1 MKFKF
6 GISRSAKESN
16 ELLAAQNKSLNE
28 EIIKLKQQIE
38 SLDRENN
45 ALSGVNNDLEQAI
58 SPLTKLGFQ
67 ISNIPE
73 ILEPVAALLK
83 EELDKVKEK
92 EMKNHFDNSFHSRG
106 NSDAAML
113 STPPRN
119 NPFGF

>member
-1 MKFKF
+1 MKFQF
-6 GISRSAKESN
+6 GISRSVKEAN
-16 ELLAAQNKSLNE
+16 DLLTSQNKSLNE
-28 EIIKLKQQIE
+28 EIIKLNQQIE
-38 SLDRENN
+38 ALERENN
-45 ALSGVNNDLEQAI
+45 ALSGVNNDLEQALF
-58 SPLTKLGFQ
+58 PLTKLGFQ

-73 ILEPVAALLK
+73 ILEPIAALLK

-92 EMKNHFDNSFHSRG
+92 EMKYHFDNSFHSRG